1 VMAEKLLTEFGS
13 LAHVLAAE
21 WDHIDAVVGGDHIA
35 ADFLSLVQATM
46 TYVLRSEVQKRP
58 IFSTLPALIDY
69 VQIAMARVAVEQLTV
84 LFLNAQNELLREEV
98 MGRGGIS
105 EAPVYAR
112 EIVRRALQIGA
123 TALILVH
130 NHPSGNSTPS
140 KQDIIAT
147 RRVVEAA
154 RVLDISVHDHLI
166 VSTGGTSSF
175 KLLGLL

>member
-1 VMAEKLLTEFGS
+1 MAETLLAEFGS
-13 LAHVLAAE
+13 LANVLAAE
-21 WDHIDAVVGGDHIA
+21 RDHIEAVLGGERIA
-35 ADFLSLVQATM
+35 AGFLRLIQAMM
-46 TYVLRSEVQKRP
+46 THVLRSEVRKGP
-58 IFSTLPALIDY
+58 IFSTLPTLLDY
-69 VQIAMARVAVEQLTV
+69 VQVSMARESVEQLTV

-98 MGRGGIS
+98 MGRGGIG

-140 KQDIIAT
+140 QQDIVAT

-154 RVLDISVHDHLI
+154 RVLDIKVHDHLI
-166 VSTGGTSSF
+166 VSTGGTSSL
-175 KLLGLL
+175 KLLGLM